1 MNTRT
6 RSQALYRAADLRTIE
21 TLAVDQPLMQRAGL
35 AAADLAT
42 SLCRSQGAAV
52 LVLAGPGN
60 NGGDAFVAARHLRE
74 RRFTVSVVFA
84 GEVGRLPADAATAYR
99 RFIDD
104 GGSVLDGIPNGLR
117 WSLIIDGLFGIGLQR
132 PVGGRHGELV
142 AAANALAVR
151 DHCPLLALD
160 CPSGLDADTGKLC
173 GTAIRASHTITFI
186 AGKPG
191 LLTGDG
197 PDHCG
202 TVSVAA
208 LELDAER
215 LANASAHTIGT
226 DLFVDCLRPRARNSH
241 KGSYGSAGVLG
252 GASSMVG
259 AAFLAGRAALRLGS
273 GRVYLG
279 LLDPQAPTID
289 PVQPELMLRQP
300 AALLAAGLTALAC
313 GPGMGGGEVA
323 LGLLERACALD
334 LPLLLD
340 ADALNLLAAESRLQR
355 VLAERRQRPSPLL
368 LTPHPSEAARL
379 LGADTSVVQA
389 DRGAAALEL
398 ASRYQALVVL
408 KGCGSIVAT
417 PDGRWFVNTT
427 GNPGLAA
434 AGTGDVLSG
443 LVVALLA
450 QGWPALEG
458 LLAAVHLHGLAADE
472 RVAAGC
478 GPVGL
483 TASEVI
489 DGARTCFNRWVA
501 QGR

>member
-1 MNTRT
+1 
-6 RSQALYRAADLRTIE
+6 
-21 TLAVDQPLMQRAGL
+21 
-35 AAADLAT
+35 
-42 SLCRSQGAAV
+42 
-52 LVLAGPGN
+52 
-60 NGGDAFVAARHLRE
+60 
-74 RRFTVSVVFA
+74 
-84 GEVGRLPADAATAYR
+84 
-99 RFIDD
+99 
-104 GGSVLDGIPNGLR
+104 
-117 WSLIIDGLFGIGLQR
+117 
-132 PVGGRHGELV
+132 
-142 AAANALAVR
+142 
-151 DHCPLLALD
+151 
-160 CPSGLDADTGKLC
+160 
-173 GTAIRASHTITFI
+173 
-186 AGKPG
+186 
-191 LLTGDG
+191 
-197 PDHCG
+197 
-202 TVSVAA
+202 
-208 LELDAER
+208 
-215 LANASAHTIGT
+215 
-226 DLFVDCLRPRARNSH
+226 
-241 KGSYGSAGVLG
+241 
-252 GASSMVG
+252 
-259 AAFLAGRAALRLGS
+259 
-273 GRVYLG
+273 
-279 LLDPQAPTID
+279 
-289 PVQPELMLRQP
+289 
-300 AALLAAGLTALAC
+300 
-313 GPGMGGGEVA
+313 MGGGEVA

-340 ADALNLLAAESRLQR
+340 ADALNLLATESRLQR